1 MDERVIILAQA
12 TDTSQS
18 RTGAGEA
25 AEHSATADTHATT
38 GAGQGAE
45 EHGGAFPPF
54 DFSTFGSQI
63 LWLAITFGLLY
74 YLMSKVALP
83 RIATILE
90 ERNDRIADDLE
101 EAERLKQE
109 TDEAIAAYEQS
120 LTEARTTAHGI
131 AQEARDG
138 AKAEIAAEQARIDA
152 GLDTKMKAAEAQIG
166 KVRDSALADVD
177 SIAQDA
183 TAAMIEVLADTRA
196 GKKEIADAVSAAL
209 SEGNR

>member
-1 MDERVIILAQA
+1 MLDERVIILAQA

-18 RTGAGEA
+18 QTGAGEA
-25 AEHSATADTHATT
+25 AEHSAAADTHATT
-38 GAGQGAE
+38 EAGHGAE
-45 EHGGAFPPF
+45 EHGAFPPF
-54 DFSTFGSQI
+54 DFSTFGSQV

-109 TDEAIAAYEQS
+109 TDQAIAAYEQS

-138 AKAEIAAEQARIDA
+138 AKADIAAEQAKIDA

-183 TAAMIEVLADTRA
+183 TAAMIEVLAGTKA